1 MYSNP
6 RVDELTRAMEVEM
19 DLAKRDKMIRET
31 WEIITEEQ
39 VYIPLHHQ
47 VIAWGMNKRLEMPME
62 PNDQPQ
68 FRWARM
74 K

>member
-1 MYSNP
+1 
-6 RVDELTRAMEVEM
+6 
-19 DLAKRDKMIRET
+19 MIRET